1 MEDKIMTFDEM
12 KAMMAKTMEG
22 FSRIEKQQEENAKG
36 FAELRA
42 QQEKSQ
48 KEWEER
54 QKKWEEER
62 DAMRDNIKGIGDSN
76 GKFSEAYYY
85 NTLRHSMR
93 FGGKLFDGIYEAF
106 RKTRRMPD
114 NRKIEGEYDVVMFN
128 GDTVALIEI
137 KYKVQAKH
145 IEHLSNDQVSAF
157 KQIFPEYA
165 NHKFYLGIAGM
176 SFEHDTQ
183 KLALEKGIGILRP
196 KGESVEILDE
206 NLKVY

>member
-1 MEDKIMTFDEM
+1 MEQWREELAEIRAIM
-12 KAMMAKTMEG
+12 K
-22 FSRIEKQQEENAKG
+22 ENAKG
-36 FAELRA
+36 FAELKALQAKNEKER
-42 QQEKSQ
+42 EKSQ
-48 KEWEER
+48 KEWEARHKEW
-54 QKKWEEER
+54 KEER

-76 GKFSEAYYY
+76 GKFSETYYY
-85 NTLRHSMR
+85 NTLRISMR
-93 FGGKLFDGIYEAF
+93 FGGKEFDEIYDGL
-106 RKTRRMPD
+106 RKTRKMPD
-114 NRKIEGEYDVVMFN
+114 NRKVEGEYDVVMFN

-157 KQIFPEYA
+157 KQMFPEYA

-176 SFEHDTQ
+176 SFERDVQ
-183 KLALEKGIGILRP
+183 KLAREKGIGILRP